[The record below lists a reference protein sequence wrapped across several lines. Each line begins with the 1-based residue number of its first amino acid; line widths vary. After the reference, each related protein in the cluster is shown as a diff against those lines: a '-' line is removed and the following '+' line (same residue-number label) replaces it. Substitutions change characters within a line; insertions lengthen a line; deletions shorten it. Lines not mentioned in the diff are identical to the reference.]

1 MKKKSIV
8 WGATVVVL
16 LVLAIVPFSCD
27 FTKPQKRFRLAIP
40 ETEYFHNYIAGH
52 LKPVLERNG
61 YQISIVPAATT
72 TEANQMVADG
82 KAELALV
89 NNHSSTVARNLGND
103 AGQLR
108 TIVPLATRLL
118 FVFTR
123 KALPDSTRAID
134 LFGNK
139 KIGVESLGGETS
151 LTLQRFMSLAK
162 IEGTEFVTFKDSAD
176 VIVFWDRFYG
186 ERAASWL
193 AKGYHPFSFKRN
205 FIEFVVLNDHALRE
219 FKLPALPGDRNSI
232 VTNTLATD
240 VILVGNKN
248 LGENACYLLAG
259 AIYQNKANLMH
270 EDFMYQA
277 IRESFN
283 KETLL
288 FPLHQGTFSYILRD
302 QPTFFER
309 YAESLALGLSVLAV
323 IYGAIQAVQGAIRRN
338 RKERIDKYFLEFLEI
353 RQDKTVLR
361 DDRAKKLDDLFQ
373 RAVIQLTN
381 EKLEKS
387 DFHILSRLIQQDLTM
402 LRFDK

>member
-1 MKKKSIV
+1 MRKKSIV
-8 WGATVVVL
+8 WASTVVVL
-16 LVLAIVPFSCD
+16 LSLAIVPFSCD
-27 FTKPQKRFRLAIP
+27 FARPQKKFRLAIP

-52 LKPVLERNG
+52 LKPVLERSG
-61 YQISIVPAATT
+61 YQISIIPAATT

-82 KAELALV
+82 RAELAMV

-118 FVFTR
+118 FAFTR
-123 KALPDSTRAID
+123 KALQDSATALD
-134 LFGNK
+134 LFENK
-139 KIGVESLGGETS
+139 KVAVEFLGGETH
-151 LTLQRFMSLAK
+151 LTLARFLSLAK
-162 IEGTEFVTFKDSAD
+162 INGTQFVTFKDSAD
-176 VIVFWDRFYG
+176 VVVFWDRFYG
-186 ERAASWL
+186 ERAASWS
-193 AKGYHPFSFKRN
+193 KRGWHPFSFRRN
-205 FIEFVVLNDHALRE
+205 FIEFVMLNDHALRA

-232 VTNTLATD
+232 IAHTLATD
-240 VILVGNKN
+240 VILVGNKK

-270 EDFMYQA
+270 EDIMYQA

-288 FPLHQGTFSYILRD
+288 FPMHQGTFSYMLRD

-323 IYGAIQAVQGAIRRN
+323 IYGAVQAVQGAIRRN

-353 RQDKTVLR
+353 RADKTSVHEER
-361 DDRAKKLDDLFQ
+361 VKKLDDLFQ